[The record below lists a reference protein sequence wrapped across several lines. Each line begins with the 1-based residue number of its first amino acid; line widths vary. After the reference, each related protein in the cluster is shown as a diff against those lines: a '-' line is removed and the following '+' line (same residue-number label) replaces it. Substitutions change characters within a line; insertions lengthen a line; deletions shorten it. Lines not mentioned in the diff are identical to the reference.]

1 MFYIGIDVAKLTH
14 YAAVI
19 DSNGEAVLKPFEFA
33 NDTEGFELFRTNCLN
48 FLKTDNHLIGLEDTG
63 HYGDNLV
70 KWLLDQDYKVAL
82 INPVTTSHMRKI
94 QLKTSKNDRIDSVLI
109 ASVLTYKPIKYRL
122 IGKSNFEF
130 REIRHLTRMHHN
142 LKEQLN
148 VFKNRLQSRIDI
160 LFPEY
165 NELFKS
171 KYGVHYLEIL
181 ENMPSAHFIARTD
194 IRTIRKI
201 MSIKGSGVRC
211 SFTAQQ
217 LKNKAKKYIGEDNPI
232 LEMEVRHLVSL
243 IRLMNSQIAEID
255 SKIREFSHQLNSPIL
270 DIPGISHFS
279 CMSIISEI
287 GNINSFSSPSK
298 LIRFAGV
305 DPYDY
310 QSGLYKANTTSIN
323 KLGSRYLRKTLY
335 QIIIPVIRFNPVFQ
349 QYYTRKI
356 QQGKSHRCA
365 CGHCVRKLLR
375 IIYHLLFSNVSFDS
389 SKMI

>member
-19 DSNGEAVLKPFEFA
+19 DSNGEVIVKPFEFS
-33 NDTEGFELFRTNCLN
+33 NDIRGFEGFKTNCLK
-48 FLKTDNHLIGLEDTG
+48 FLKPDNHLIGLEDTG

-70 KWLLDQDYKVAL
+70 KWLLDQDYQVAL
-82 INPVTTSHMRKI
+82 INPITTSNMRKI

-109 ASVLTYKPIKYRL
+109 ASMLTYKPIKYRL
-122 IGKSNFEF
+122 ISKSNFGF
-130 REIRHLTRMHHN
+130 REIKHLTRMHHN

-148 VFKNRLQSRIDI
+148 IFKNRLQSKIDI

-165 NELFKS
+165 NELFNS
-171 KYGVHYLEIL
+171 KYGIHYLEIL
-181 ENMPSAHFIARTD
+181 ENMPSAHFIANTD

-201 MSIKGSGVRC
+201 MDIKGKGIRC
-211 SFTAQQ
+211 AFTAQQ
-217 LKNKAKKYIGEDNPI
+217 LKDKAKKSIGEDNPI
-232 LEMEVRHLVSL
+232 LETEVRHLISL
-243 IRLMNSQIAEID
+243 IKLMNSQITEID
-255 SKIREFSHQLNSPIL
+255 SKIREFSQQLNSPIL

-375 IIYHLLFSNVSFDS
+375 IIYHLLFSNVIFDN